1 MKLCYIIGAA
11 IAVGSVAEIIYLI
24 KKSDKENNRIN
35 NELELKSLESEKNTT
50 VLVQPEKVQEDDEV
64 DIDLDGAITEFTGRK
79 INAID
84 NIVARHQD
92 VSIIM
97 RESLEYI
104 ENSNSPE
111 ELESKNREDLD
122 KINDALDK
130 LLEE

>member
-97 RESLEYI
+97 RESLEHI

>member
-24 KKSDKENNRIN
+24 KKSDKENNKIN
-35 NELELKSLESEKNTT
+35 NELELKSLKSEKNIT
-50 VLVQPEKVQEDDEV
+50 VLVQSEKVQEDDEV

-92 VSIIM
+92 VSLIM
-97 RESLEYI
+97 RESLEHI

-111 ELESKNREDLD
+111 EFESENREDLD

>member
-24 KKSDKENNRIN
+24 KKSDKENNKIN
-35 NELELKSLESEKNTT
+35 NELELKSLKSEKNIT
-50 VLVQPEKVQEDDEV
+50 VLVQSEKVQEDDEV

-92 VSIIM
+92 VSLIM
-97 RESLEYI
+97 RESLEHI

-111 ELESKNREDLD
+111 EFESENREDID